1 MLFSKLYFKRNR
13 ALAYSMRNSS
23 IRFGLRR
30 TAWIFHE
37 ENDCETVFREQVFL
51 GRRLI
56 KGLKR
61 FWRKAHIFLKPNWKR
76 QKHLNFLIFHKDYYI
91 FMEILTKR
99 MRKIGSIFL
108 SLGES
113 AIFRAAIPYGNRN
126 CRSCLPRNLPHRQF
140 MRNLRFSHRI
150 TLKIEIF
157 CGFIIIV
164 WETWSGT
171 WSC

>member
-1 MLFSKLYFKRNR
+1 M
-13 ALAYSMRNSS
+13 AYSMRNSS

-30 TAWIFHE
+30 TAWTFHE

-51 GRRLI
+51 GRRLT

-61 FWRKAHIFLKPNWKR
+61 FWRKAHIFLKPNWKK
-76 QKHLNFLIFHKDYYI
+76 QKHLNFLMFHKDYSI

-99 MRKIGSIFL
+99 MRKIGDIFL

-113 AIFRAAIPYGNRN
+113 EIFPAAIPSGNRN
-126 CRSCLPRNLPHRQF
+126 CRSCLPRNLPHRQS
-140 MRNLRFSHRI
+140 MRSFKLLQKPMRK
-150 TLKIEIF
+150 TETF

-164 WETWSGT
+164 WENWSGT